1 MPTINTTNNP
11 MRLDSNESVFFNRE
25 LAYVKARS
33 YDAKYAEL
41 KGLSLIPI
49 STEAGAGVNE
59 IIFHQYRGVGFAK
72 VIADYAKD
80 FPRVDIYGE
89 EKAVKVKG
97 IGDSYGYSI
106 KEIRASQRTGKNLD
120 QRRAITARRAHDE
133 MMNRMALKS
142 NTADG
147 TFGLLDFPGIT
158 EVTLQADGTSSSKTW
173 ASKTWA
179 SKTPDQIVRDINDLV
194 NAVMEPTS
202 AREVPD
208 TLLLPIAQYND
219 LASRRIGEA
228 GEKTLMRYILDNS
241 PYIKK
246 IDWLSELKNFG
257 AGGTNRALV
266 GRFDEEHLTLEI
278 PQPFEQFEA
287 QQEGMEFT
295 IPCHSE
301 CAGTIIYYPLAFAY
315 ADGI

>member
-1 MPTINTTNNP
+1 MPTTNNP

-25 LAYVKARS
+25 LAYVKAKS

-173 ASKTWA
+173 ASKT
-179 SKTPDQIVRDINDLV
+179 PDQIVRDINDLV

-241 PYIKK
+241 PYIKR

>member
-25 LAYVKARS
+25 LAYVKAKS

-173 ASKTWA
+173 ASKT
-179 SKTPDQIVRDINDLV
+179 PDQIVRDINDLV
-194 NAVMEPTS
+194 SAVMEPTC

-219 LASRRIGEA
+219 IATRRIGEA

-241 PYIKK
+241 PYIKR

-257 AGGTNRALV
+257 PGGTNRALV

>member
-1 MPTINTTNNP
+1 MVVETNNP
-11 MRLDSNESVFFNRE
+11 YRLDSNESVFFNRE
-25 LAYVKARS
+25 LAYVKAKS

-173 ASKTWA
+173 ASKT
-179 SKTPDQIVRDINDLV
+179 PDQIVRDINDLV
-194 NAVMEPTS
+194 SAVMEPTC

-219 LASRRIGEA
+219 IATRRIGEA

-241 PYIKK
+241 PYIKR

-257 AGGTNRALV
+257 PGGTNRALV

>member
-1 MPTINTTNNP
+1 MPTTNNP

-25 LAYVKARS
+25 LAYVKAKS

-173 ASKTWA
+173 ASKT
-179 SKTPDQIVRDINDLV
+179 PDQIVRDINDLV

-241 PYIKK
+241 PYIKR

-301 CAGTIIYYPLAFAY
+301 CAGTIIYYPLAFAF

>member
-142 NTADG
+142 NAADG

-158 EVTLQADGTSSSKTW
+158 EVTLQADGTGSSKTW
-173 ASKTWA
+173 ASKTA
-179 SKTPDQIVRDINDLV
+179 DQIVRDINDLV

-241 PYIKK
+241 PYIKR

-257 AGGTNRALV
+257 AGNTNRALV

>member
-1 MPTINTTNNP
+1 MGFENNNP
-11 MRLDSNESVFFNRE
+11 VRLDSNESAFFNRE
-25 LAYVKARS
+25 LAFVKS
-33 YDAKYAEL
+33 KTYDAKYAEL
-41 KGLSLIPI
+41 KGLKLIPI

-59 IIFHQYRGVGFAK
+59 IVYQQYRGVGFAK

-80 FPRVDIYGE
+80 FPRVDVYGE
-89 EKAVKVKG
+89 EQSVKVKG

-106 KEIRASQRTGKNLD
+106 KEIRASQRAGKNLD
-120 QRRAITARRAHDE
+120 QRRAMTARRAHDE
-133 MMNRMALKS
+133 LMNKMSLKS
-142 NTADG
+142 DAVNG
-147 TFGLLDFPGIT
+147 TNGLLDYPGIT
-158 EVTLQADGTSSSKTW
+158 EVALQNDGTGSSKTW
-173 ASKTWA
+173 KT
-179 SKTPDQIVRDINDLV
+179 KTADQIVRDINDMV

-208 TLLLPIAQYND
+208 TLLLPISQYND
-219 LASRRIGEA
+219 LATRRIGED
-228 GEKTLMRYILDNS
+228 GTKTLLRYILDNS
-241 PYIKK
+241 PYIKN
-246 IDWLSELKNFG
+246 IDWLSELKGFG
-257 AGGTNRALV
+257 AGSTDRALI
-266 GRFDEEHLTLEI
+266 GRFDEEHITLEI

>member
-1 MPTINTTNNP
+1 MALTSNNP
-11 MRLDSNESVFFNRE
+11 VRLDSNESAFFDRE
-25 LAYVKARS
+25 LAFVKS
-33 YDAKYAEL
+33 KTYDAKLAEL
-41 KGLSLIPI
+41 KGLMLIPI

-59 IIFHQYRGVGFAK
+59 IVYQQYRGVGFAK

-80 FPRVDIYGE
+80 FPRVDVYGE
-89 EKAVKVKG
+89 EKSVKVKG

-106 KEIRASQRTGKNLD
+106 KEIRASQRAGKNLD
-120 QRRAITARRAHDE
+120 QRRAMTARRAHDE
-133 MMNRMALKS
+133 QMNKMSLKS
-142 NTADG
+142 NPINRTN
-147 TFGLLDFPGIT
+147 GLLDFPGIT
-158 EVTLQADGTSSSKTW
+158 EVTLQADGTGTSKAW
-173 ASKTWA
+173 KNKTA
-179 SKTPDQIVRDINDLV
+179 DQIVRDINNMVD
-194 NAVMEPTS
+194 AVMEPTS

-219 LASRRIGEA
+219 IATRRIGEA
-228 GEKTLMRYILDNS
+228 GEKTLMKYILENS
-241 PYIKK
+241 PYIKR
-246 IDWLSELKNFG
+246 IEWLSELKGFG
-257 AGGTNRALV
+257 AGGTDRAMV
-266 GRFDEEHLTLEI
+266 GIFDEEHITLEI

>member
-25 LAYVKARS
+25 LAYVKAKS

-173 ASKTWA
+173 ASKT
-179 SKTPDQIVRDINDLV
+179 PDQIVRDINDLV

-219 LASRRIGEA
+219 IATRRIGEA

-241 PYIKK
+241 PYIKR

>member
-1 MPTINTTNNP
+1 

-25 LAYVKARS
+25 LAYVKAKS

-142 NTADG
+142 NVADG

-158 EVTLQADGTSSSKTW
+158 EVTLQADGTSS
-173 ASKTWA
+173 SKTWA

-241 PYIKK
+241 PYIKR

>member
-1 MPTINTTNNP
+1 MKMAGTNNP
-11 MRLDSNESVFFNRE
+11 VRLDSNESAFFNRE
-25 LAYVKARS
+25 LAYVKSKS

-59 IIFHQYRGVGFAK
+59 IVFRQYRGVGIAK

-80 FPRVDIYGE
+80 FPRVDVYGE

-106 KEIRASQRTGKNLD
+106 KEIRQSQRAGKNLD

-133 MMNRMALKS
+133 MMNKMALKS
-142 NTADG
+142 NAVDG
-147 TFGLLDFPGIT
+147 TNGLLDYPGIT
-158 EVTLQADGTSSSKTW
+158 EVTLRNDGTGSSKTW
-173 ASKTWA
+173 ASKSA
-179 SKTPDQIVRDINDLV
+179 DQIVRDINDMV

-202 AREVPD
+202 AREIPD
-208 TLLLPIAQYND
+208 TLLLPIDQFND
-219 LASRRIGEA
+219 IATRRIGEA
-228 GEKTLMRYILDNS
+228 GEKTLMKYILENS
-241 PYIKK
+241 PYIKR
-246 IDWLSELKNFG
+246 IDWLAELKGFG
-257 AGGTNRALV
+257 AGATDRALI
-266 GRFDEEHLTLEI
+266 GRFDEEHITLEI

-301 CAGTIIYYPLAFAY
+301 CAGTIIYYPLAFAF

>member
-25 LAYVKARS
+25 LAYVKAKS

-158 EVTLQADGTSSSKTW
+158 EVTLQADGTNS
-173 ASKTWA
+173 SKTWA

-194 NAVMEPTS
+194 SAVMEPTS

-241 PYIKK
+241 PYIKR

>member
-25 LAYVKARS
+25 LAYVKAKS

-89 EKAVKVKG
+89 EKAGKVKG

-133 MMNRMALKS
+133 MMNHMALKS

-158 EVTLQADGTSSSKTW
+158 EVTLQADGTNS
-173 ASKTWA
+173 SKTWA

-194 NAVMEPTS
+194 SAVMEPTS

-219 LASRRIGEA
+219 IATRRIGEA

-241 PYIKK
+241 PYIKR

>member
-1 MPTINTTNNP
+1 MPTTNNP

-25 LAYVKARS
+25 LAYVKAKS

-173 ASKTWA
+173 AA
-179 SKTPDQIVRDINDLV
+179 KTPDQIVRDINDLV

-241 PYIKK
+241 PYIKR

>member
-158 EVTLQADGTSSSKTW
+158 EVTLQADGTNS
-173 ASKTWA
+173 SKTWA

-194 NAVMEPTS
+194 SAVMEPTS

-219 LASRRIGEA
+219 IATRRIGEA

-241 PYIKK
+241 PYIKR

>member
-25 LAYVKARS
+25 LAYVKAKS

-173 ASKTWA
+173 ASKT
-179 SKTPDQIVRDINDLV
+179 PDQIVRDINDLV
-194 NAVMEPTS
+194 SAVMEPTS

-219 LASRRIGEA
+219 IATRRIGEA
-228 GEKTLMRYILDNS
+228 GGKTLMRYILDNS
-241 PYIKK
+241 PYIKR

-278 PQPFEQFEA
+278 PQPFEQFAA

>member
-1 MPTINTTNNP
+1 

-25 LAYVKARS
+25 LAYVKAKS

-142 NTADG
+142 NVADG

-158 EVTLQADGTSSSKTW
+158 EVTLQADGTNS
-173 ASKTWA
+173 SKTWA

-241 PYIKK
+241 PYIKR

>member
-1 MPTINTTNNP
+1 MPTTNNP

-173 ASKTWA
+173 ASKT
-179 SKTPDQIVRDINDLV
+179 PDQIVRDINDLV

-219 LASRRIGEA
+219 IATRRIGEA

-241 PYIKK
+241 PYIKR

>member
-1 MPTINTTNNP
+1 MVAHSNDPT
-11 MRLDSNESVFFNRE
+11 RLDSNESVFFNRE
-25 LAYVKARS
+25 LTFVKARS

-41 KGLSLIPI
+41 KGLTLIPI

-59 IIFHQYRGVGFAK
+59 IAYHQYRGVGFAK
-72 VIADYAKD
+72 VISDYAKD
-80 FPRVDIYGE
+80 FPRVDINGE
-89 EKAVKVKG
+89 EKTVKVKG

-106 KEIRASQRTGKNLD
+106 KEIRASQRAGKNLD

-133 MMNRMALKS
+133 QMNRMALKS
-142 NTADG
+142 DPING

-158 EVTLQADGTSSSKTW
+158 EVTLQSDGTGSVKNWSK
-173 ASKTWA
+173 KTA
-179 SKTPDQIVRDINDLV
+179 DQIVRDINDMV
-194 NAVMEPTS
+194 NSVMEPTS

-219 LASRRIGEA
+219 LATRRIGEA
-228 GEKTLMRYILDNS
+228 GEKTLLKYILENS
-241 PYIKK
+241 PYIKR
-246 IDWLSELKNFG
+246 IDWLSELKGFG
-257 AGGTNRALV
+257 AGSTDRALI
-266 GRFDEEHLTLEI
+266 GRFDEEHITLEI

-301 CAGTIIYYPLAFAY
+301 CAGAIIYYPLAFAY

>member
-1 MPTINTTNNP
+1 

-25 LAYVKARS
+25 LAYVKAKS

-173 ASKTWA
+173 ASKT
-179 SKTPDQIVRDINDLV
+179 PDQIVRDINDLV

-241 PYIKK
+241 PYIKR

>member
-1 MPTINTTNNP
+1 

-173 ASKTWA
+173 ASKT
-179 SKTPDQIVRDINDLV
+179 PDQIVRDINDLV

>member
-1 MPTINTTNNP
+1 MAFENHPL
-11 MRLDSNESVFFNRE
+11 RLDSNESAFFNRE
-25 LAYVKARS
+25 LAFVKS
-33 YDAKYAEL
+33 KTYDAKYAEL
-41 KGLSLIPI
+41 KGLKLIPI

-59 IIFHQYRGVGFAK
+59 IVYQQYRGVGFAK

-80 FPRVDIYGE
+80 FPRVDVYGE
-89 EKAVKVKG
+89 EQSVKVKG

-106 KEIRASQRTGKNLD
+106 KEIRASQRAGKNLD
-120 QRRAITARRAHDE
+120 QRRAMTARRAHDE
-133 MMNRMALKS
+133 LMNKMSLKS
-142 NTADG
+142 DAVNG
-147 TFGLLDFPGIT
+147 TNGLLDYPGIT
-158 EVTLQADGTSSSKTW
+158 EVTLQNDGTGSSKTW
-173 ASKTWA
+173 KT
-179 SKTPDQIVRDINDLV
+179 KTADQIVRDINDMV

-208 TLLLPIAQYND
+208 TLLLPISQYND
-219 LASRRIGEA
+219 LATRRIGED
-228 GEKTLMRYILDNS
+228 GTKTLLRYILDNS
-241 PYIKK
+241 PYIKN
-246 IDWLSELKNFG
+246 IDWLSELKGFG
-257 AGGTNRALV
+257 AGSTDRALI
-266 GRFDEEHLTLEI
+266 GRFDEEHITLEI

>member
-1 MPTINTTNNP
+1 MSIQSNNP
-11 MRLDSNESVFFNRE
+11 LRLDSNESAFFNRE
-25 LAYVKARS
+25 LAFVKSKS

-41 KGLSLIPI
+41 KGLTLIPI

-59 IIFHQYRGVGFAK
+59 IVYRQYRGVGFAK

-80 FPRVDIYGE
+80 FPRVDVYGE
-89 EKAVKVKG
+89 EKSVKVKG

-106 KEIRASQRTGKNLD
+106 KEIRASQRAGKNLD
-120 QRRAITARRAHDE
+120 QRRATTARRAHDE
-133 MMNRMALKS
+133 VMNRMALKS
-142 NTADG
+142 NEADG
-147 TFGLLDFPGIT
+147 TNGLLDFPGIT
-158 EVTLQADGTSSSKTW
+158 EVTLASDGTGSSKTW
-173 ASKTWA
+173 ATKDA
-179 SKTPDQIVRDINDLV
+179 DQIVRDINAMV

-219 LASRRIGEA
+219 LASRRIGED
-228 GEKTLMRYILDNS
+228 GTKTLMKYILENS
-241 PYIKK
+241 PYIKR
-246 IDWLSELKNFG
+246 IEWLSELKGFG
-257 AGGTNRALV
+257 SGSTDRALV
-266 GRFDEEHLTLEI
+266 GKFDEEHITLEI

-301 CAGTIIYYPLAFAY
+301 CAGVIVYYPLAFAY

>member
-1 MPTINTTNNP
+1 

-25 LAYVKARS
+25 LAYVKAKS

-80 FPRVDIYGE
+80 FPRVDVYGE
-89 EKAVKVKG
+89 EKTVKVKG

-173 ASKTWA
+173 ASKT
-179 SKTPDQIVRDINDLV
+179 PDQIVRDINDLV
-194 NAVMEPTS
+194 SAVMEPTS

-241 PYIKK
+241 PYIKR

>member
-1 MPTINTTNNP
+1 MGVENNP
-11 MRLDSNESVFFNRE
+11 YRLDSNESVFFNRE
-25 LAYVKARS
+25 LAFIKSKS

-41 KGLSLIPI
+41 KGLKLIPI

-59 IIFHQYRGVGFAK
+59 IVYHQYRGVGFAK
-72 VIADYAKD
+72 IIADYAKD
-80 FPRVDIYGE
+80 FPRVDVYGE
-89 EKAVKVKG
+89 EKSVKVKG

-106 KEIRASQRTGKNLD
+106 KEIRASQRAGKNLD

-133 MMNRMALKS
+133 QMNKMALKS
-142 NTADG
+142 DPVNG
-147 TFGLLDFPGIT
+147 TNGLLDFPGIT
-158 EVTLQADGTSSSKTW
+158 EVTLQADGTGS
-173 ASKTWA
+173 SKTWA
-179 SKTPDQIVRDINDLV
+179 SKTPDQIVRDINDMV

-208 TLLLPIAQYND
+208 TLLLPISQYND
-219 LASRRIGEA
+219 IASRRIGED
-228 GEKTLMRYILDNS
+228 GTKTLMKYILENS

-246 IDWLSELKNFG
+246 IDWLSELKGFG
-257 AGGTNRALV
+257 TGSTDRALI

>member
-25 LAYVKARS
+25 LAYVKAKS

-158 EVTLQADGTSSSKTW
+158 EVTLQADGTNS
-173 ASKTWA
+173 SKTWA